1 MKKGLT
7 LIELLVTIS
16 VFSIA
21 ITAFLELF
29 SSAFKYQQ
37 KNLVSAYLL
46 NTASY
51 TTEYITRALRMAKKE
66 LNDPPSCLSLRG
78 LNYEITHGGE
88 GIRFLNSDEECQEFF
103 LENQTIK
110 VAKNAQVLPL
120 TPSNLIVERL
130 KFEVAGDDQ
139 WDSKQPKVTFVLKL
153 TSSKDPSQSLNLQTT
168 VSQRDLD
175 VPK

>member
-16 VFSIA
+16 IFSIA

-51 TTEYITRALRMAKKE
+51 STEYITRALRMAKKE
-66 LNDPPSCLSLRG
+66 LNDPPICLSQRG
-78 LNYEITHGGE
+78 LNYEVTDGGKR
-88 GIRFLNSDEECQEFF
+88 IRFLNSDGECQEFF
-103 LENQTIK
+103 LEDQMIKITKNGQT
-110 VAKNAQVLPL
+110 LPL
-120 TPSNLIVERL
+120 TPSNLTVERL
-130 KFEVAGDDQ
+130 KFEVVGEKQ
-139 WDSKQPKVTFVLKL
+139 SDSKQPKVTFVLKL
-153 TSSKDPSQSLNLQTT
+153 SSPKDPSQSLDLQTT

>member
-1 MKKGLT
+1 MKKGFT
-7 LIELLVTIS
+7 LIELLLTVSI
-16 VFSIA
+16 FSIVV
-21 ITAFLELF
+21 TAFLGLF

-51 TTEYITRALRMAKKE
+51 TSEYITRALRMAKKE
-66 LNDPPSCLSLRG
+66 LNDPPICLSLRG
-78 LNYEITHGGE
+78 LNYEITQGGE
-88 GIRFLNSDEECQEFF
+88 GIKFLNSDGECQEFF
-103 LENQTIK
+103 LENQMVK
-110 VAKNAQVLPL
+110 VTKNAETLPL

-130 KFEVAGDDQ
+130 KFEVIGENQSDF
-139 WDSKQPKVTFVLKL
+139 KQPKVTFVLKL
-153 TSSKDPSQSLNLQTT
+153 TSSQDPSQSLDLQTT